1 MKTILLTGPARG
13 IGLAISKKLVNE
25 GYCVVGVG
33 RKLTPDFEKLIKGK
47 FSGKAEF
54 IKYDLEKLEGIPDLI
69 NEIIKKYKSIY
80 GLVNNAGIAFDG
92 VLATM
97 HSTEISKTLRVNL
110 ESAIVL
116 TKYASRSM
124 LINSI
129 GRIVNISSIIATTG
143 FNGLSVYAAS
153 KAGIEGF
160 TRSLSRELGRSNITV
175 NCVAPGYIET
185 DMTSGMKGD
194 KIDTIRRR
202 SPLGLAQVEDVAGA
216 VSYLLSKETERITGT
231 IITVDGGSTA

>member
-1 MKTILLTGPARG
+1 MKTVLLTGPARG
-13 IGLAISKKLVNE
+13 IGLGISKKLVNE

-47 FSGKAEF
+47 FPGKAEF

-69 NEIIKKYKSIY
+69 NEITKKYKSIY

-97 HSTEISKTLRVNL
+97 HATEISKTLLINL

-124 LINSI
+124 LINSV

-153 KAGIEGF
+153 KGGIEGF

-194 KIDTIRRR
+194 KIDTIKRR
-202 SPLGLAQVEDVAGA
+202 SPLGLAHVEDVAGA

>member
-1 MKTILLTGPARG
+1 MKTVLLTGPARG

-25 GYCVVGVG
+25 GYCVIGVG

-69 NEIIKKYKSIY
+69 SEITKKYKSIY
-80 GLVNNAGIAFDG
+80 ALINNAGIAFDG

-110 ESAIVL
+110 ESVIVL
-116 TKYASRSM
+116 TKYTSRSM

-194 KIDTIRRR
+194 KIDTIKRR

>member
-1 MKTILLTGPARG
+1 MKTVLLTGPARG

-25 GYCVVGVG
+25 GYCVIGVG

-69 NEIIKKYKSIY
+69 SEITKKYKSIY
-80 GLVNNAGIAFDG
+80 ALINNAGIAFDG

-194 KIDTIRRR
+194 KIDTIKRR

>member
-13 IGLAISKKLVNE
+13 IGLSISNKLVNE
-25 GYCVVGVG
+25 GYCVVGIG

-54 IKYDLEKLEGIPDLI
+54 IKYDLEKLEGIPELI
-69 NEIIKKYKSIY
+69 NKITKKYKSIY

-124 LINSI
+124 LVNSV

-160 TRSLSRELGRSNITV
+160 TRSLSRELGKSNITV

-185 DMTSGMKGD
+185 DMTSGMKGNKLD
-194 KIDTIRRR
+194 SIKRR
-202 SPLGLAQVEDVAGA
+202 SPLGLAHVEDIAGA
-216 VSYLLSKETERITGT
+216 VSYLLSKETKKITGT